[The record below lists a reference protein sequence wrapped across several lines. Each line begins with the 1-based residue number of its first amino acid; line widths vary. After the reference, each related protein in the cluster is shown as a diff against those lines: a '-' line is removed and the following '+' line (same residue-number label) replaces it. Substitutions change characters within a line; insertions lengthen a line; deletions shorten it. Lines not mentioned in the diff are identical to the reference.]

1 MTASAGAAQRVMHI
15 VPPNGGGVDRFVRD
29 LCRHRPQDW
38 IVHVC
43 ETQCVV
49 EWPARGEALPLEP
62 AALHDLAWSGLLG
75 RPRLLHAHSTAGVV
89 RRLCEDLGA
98 ATQARVVLTLHD
110 IGFADA
116 AAGPFERSQRLRFAR
131 AAAARTAPSEYIAAL
146 ARQTLGEATPCR
158 RVENGVAAWP
168 AADAEGPAA
177 QPTLQVRGE
186 APDDCAV
193 AVIGA
198 IGEHKGL
205 SALLALATQWPEGLR
220 GVVIGYTAE
229 QLMPGWIVPG
239 RLWMHGAFQP
249 DELPALVARYGARIA
264 FFPPGMPESYCY
276 ALSDAWM
283 AGLPAAAPD
292 QGALA
297 ERIRRHG
304 GGRLYDPQLS
314 LPALAVWVAQ
324 QAATARTEEA
334 SGATRGLVSV
344 QDMVLAMNEIY
355 RETPGD
361 AETPAD
367 EPAMRALAQQHL
379 DTHFFRKELLR
390 LQGELAALID
400 AQTHRAHR
408 IAELDA
414 QQARAAQQADRQ
426 RVELDELRRAQGAL
440 QSELALALD
449 ARRELAQSNASLQA
463 QLDALQSQHQVL
475 QQRHAALTSRLAAP
489 LRMLPKAWRERLVGI
504 GRRWLTGAGGRR

>member
-1 MTASAGAAQRVMHI
+1 VVVNAGAAQRVLHL
-15 VPPNGGGVDRFVRD
+15 VPPNGGGVDRYVRD
-29 LCRHRPQDW
+29 LCRHRPQDC

-62 AALHDLAWSGLLG
+62 AALHDLAWNGALG
-75 RPRLLHAHSTAGVV
+75 RPQLLHAHSTAGVV

-98 ATQARVVLTLHD
+98 ATQVRIVVTLHD

-116 AAGPFERSQRLRFAR
+116 AAGEFERSQRLRFAR
-131 AAAARTAPSEYIAAL
+131 AAAARMAPSDYITAL
-146 ARQTLGEATPCR
+146 VRQVLGEASPCR
-158 RVENGVAAWP
+158 RVENGVDAWP
-168 AADAEGPAA
+168 AAAAEGPSIHAA
-177 QPTLQVRGE
+177 AGE
-186 APDDCAV
+186 PPGDCAV

-205 SALLALATQWPEGLR
+205 AALLALAEELPPGLR
-220 GVVIGYTAE
+220 IVVIGYTAE
-229 QLMPGWIVPG
+229 QLMPGWIIPG

-249 DELPALVARYGARIA
+249 DELPALVARYDARIA
-264 FFPPGMPESYCY
+264 LFPPGMPESYCY

-283 AGLPAAAPD
+283 AGLPALAPD

-304 GGRLYDPQLS
+304 GGALYDPQLP
-314 LPALAVWVAQ
+314 LPALAERVAVH
-324 QAATARTEEA
+324 AAQARTEDA
-334 SGATRGLVSV
+334 AAAARGLVSV

-355 RETPGD
+355 RETTAD
-361 AETPAD
+361 ATESPAD
-367 EPAMRALAQQHL
+367 EPALRALAQQHL

-400 AQTHRAHR
+400 AQAHRAHR
-408 IAELDA
+408 IADLEA
-414 QQARAAQQADRQ
+414 QQAQAAQQAEGQ
-426 RVELDELRRAQGAL
+426 RAEIDSLLRSHEALQSALTSAQGAQGSL
-440 QSELALALD
+440 E
-449 ARRELAQSNASLQA
+449 QSNASLQA
-463 QLDALQSQHQVL
+463 QLAALQAQYQGL

-489 LRMLPKAWRERLVGI
+489 LRMLPRAWRDRLVAL
-504 GRRWLTGAGGRR
+504 GRRWLIGAGGRR